1 MRRTWCGVVVSAVLA
16 LVVAPTAS
24 AGALSCEEVDSVG
37 EALTAVALALDSGV
51 EVGVG
56 SEIESN
62 LADLTLGLA
71 QIAEAEGDE
80 DLANAA
86 LDMADA
92 WENQDRDGFT
102 DALADAV
109 AKLAVISAT
118 ECGD

>member
-1 MRRTWCGVVVSAVLA
+1 MRKRWCGVVMSAVLGM
-16 LVVAPTAS
+16 VATPMVS
-24 AGALSCEEVDSVG
+24 AGALSCEEVDAVG
-37 EALTAVALALDSGV
+37 EALTAVTLALDSGV

-56 SEIESN
+56 SEIEDN
-62 LADLTLGLA
+62 LAQLTLGLA

-86 LDMADA
+86 IGMADA
-92 WENQDRDGFT
+92 WENKDRDGFT

-118 ECGD
+118 ECQ